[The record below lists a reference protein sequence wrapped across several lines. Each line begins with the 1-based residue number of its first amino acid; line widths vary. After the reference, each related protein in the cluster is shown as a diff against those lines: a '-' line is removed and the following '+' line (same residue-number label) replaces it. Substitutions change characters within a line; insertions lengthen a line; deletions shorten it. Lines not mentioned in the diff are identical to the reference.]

1 MYNPVYDLVNFT
13 VGFVE
18 PSREN
23 DADEFANAGSG
34 TLVTV
39 EGIKGILT
47 AAHVVNNLPMGGLQL
62 ALFSNRDRFDFLPF
76 DRTTQVVSPA

>member
-34 TLVTV
+34 TLVTRV
-39 EGIKGILT
+39 TQPVLCDQKAKNRIGRGSKRAQVATHPSEGC
-47 AAHVVNNLPMGGLQL
+47 
-62 ALFSNRDRFDFLPF
+62 
-76 DRTTQVVSPA
+76 